1 MYVRHCQTFPRRL
14 SSILRLISID
24 KLLHTSVSYLGPYH
38 LHGSCCTWLILKS
51 HKIIFPSFTWVVSM
65 VQSILCIRILK
76 ICLFHQHYTYV
87 QLQAFMCVLNLLMLL
102 LTLLVVWREAAT
114 DWNSW
119 SAIEETSSKHR
130 DACHAKKRFVS

>member
-51 HKIIFPSFTWVVSM
+51 HKIIFPSLTWVVSM
-65 VQSILCIRILK
+65 VQSILYIRILK
-76 ICLFHQHYTYV
+76 NMFISSTLYLCTVASFHVHVKLINVVTYTFSG
-87 QLQAFMCVLNLLMLL
+87 LKRSSNRLKLLISN
-102 LTLLVVWREAAT
+102 WRNFIKA
-114 DWNSW
+114 
-119 SAIEETSSKHR
+119 
-130 DACHAKKRFVS
+130 